1 MTIGENIKRLR
12 KEKGLTQ
19 KELSKLSGVHE
30 IQLARYENNKTVP
43 NNGTID
49 KLAKAL
55 DVDFLDLVYDL
66 ISSDQREKFE
76 QLKAKQE
83 LLNTINNNLELQ
95 EEIKDIQNKNFN
107 KVISLMTQLNN
118 DGQNKAIEQVELLT
132 LIERYTKK

>member
-1 MTIGENIKRLR
+1 MSISENIR
-12 KEKGLTQ
+12 KARKKAGLTQ
-19 KELSKLSGVHE
+19 RQLGELIGVSE
-30 IQLARYENNKTVP
+30 SQIGSYENGYRKPKIETLQKITN
-43 NNGTID
+43 
-49 KLAKAL
+49 AL